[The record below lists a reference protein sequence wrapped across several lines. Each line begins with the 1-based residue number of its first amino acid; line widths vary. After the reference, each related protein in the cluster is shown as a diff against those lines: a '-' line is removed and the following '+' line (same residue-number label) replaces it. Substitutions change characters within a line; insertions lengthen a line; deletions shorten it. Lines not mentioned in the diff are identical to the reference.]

1 MKYYNNME
9 KIETLN
15 LAEALQKVKL
25 NSMKKLETLL
35 RLAKILHSNQ

>member
-15 LAEALQKVKL
+15 LVEALQKVNR